1 MRKLSGRRCSRASC
15 TSTAIKTLTYI
26 YSDSTAVLGPLS
38 TYAEP
43 HNYDLCAVHSQRL
56 TVPVGWSVIKEE
68 IINIVNGN
76 LRKSILLLQNI
87 KYINVPIT
95 IDNVYDI
102 YKYITFE
109 IFKNYITGSNIQS
122 SYPELYPD
130 NKTLQRLFKYQDNI
144 NSNLLSHKKLRKLEE
159 HIDIDGV

>member
-56 TVPVGWSVIKEE
+56 TVPVGWNVIKEE
-68 IINIVNGN
+68 VIDHNSGPTEEDLMAIADAVREVANAD
-76 LRKSILLLQNI
+76 LSSKSMQ
-87 KYINVPIT
+87 
-95 IDNVYDI
+95 
-102 YKYITFE
+102 
-109 IFKNYITGSNIQS
+109 
-122 SYPELYPD
+122 PELGRRGHLRVLP
-130 NKTLQRLFKYQDNI
+130 
-144 NSNLLSHKKLRKLEE
+144 SN
-159 HIDIDGV
+159 